1 MTDTTRNDTA
11 RSDAAR
17 HDVWTEGEA
26 YERYVGRWSRP
37 VAEHFLDALAVPPG
51 AAWLDIGCG
60 TGALTRC
67 ILERH
72 APRQV
77 VGIDPSD
84 GFIGYARAQLRD
96 HPQAGRADVRI
107 GDARA
112 LPVDDG
118 AFDVAVSGLVLN
130 FIPDQPKA
138 LGEMRRAVRPGGCIA
153 AYVWDYAGGMQMM
166 RRFWDA
172 ASALDPQARAHD
184 EALRFAS
191 CRPDPLR
198 ALFANAGLRDITVA
212 AIDVPTLFRDFND
225 YWSPF
230 LGGQGPAPAYCM
242 ALPQDRRE
250 HLRERIRADL
260 PVNSDGS
267 IPLTARAWMV
277 RGVV

>member
-1 MTDTTRNDTA
+1 MTDV
-11 RSDAAR
+11 AR
-17 HDVWTEGEA
+17 HDVWAQGEA
-26 YERYVGRWSRP
+26 YELYVGRWSRP
-37 VAEHFLDALAVPPG
+37 VAEQFLAALAVPPG

-77 VGIDPSD
+77 VGIDPSE

-96 HPQAGRADVRI
+96 PRAELRI

-112 LPVDDG
+112 LPVDER

-130 FIPDQPKA
+130 FVPDQPAA
-138 LGEMRRAVRPGGCIA
+138 LSQMRRAVRPGGIVA
-153 AYVWDYAGGMQMM
+153 AYVWDYAGEMQMM

-172 ASALDPQARAHD
+172 ATALDPQARERD
-184 EALRFAS
+184 EAVRFAS
-191 CRPDPLR
+191 SRPDPLR
-198 ALFANAGLRDITVA
+198 ALFEGAGLRDVAVA

-242 ALPQDRRE
+242 SLREQDRE
-250 HLRERIRADL
+250 HLREHIRSAL
-260 PVNSDGS
+260 PVNTDGS
-267 IPLTARAWMV
+267 IPLSARAWAV